1 MNLNRIIRSTCG
13 VAAVVAL
20 TVSTAGCGASDKAS
34 GTSGSTSQAAEKW
47 ADEAATRLAEFQSD
61 PGTINV
67 SEPLPGK
74 PAAGK
79 KVHFLV
85 LNLPTTQVAQEGM
98 KAAAQAV
105 GWDLTTVLL
114 DPTDAQA
121 FSAGVEQA
129 IAAKADYIVGA
140 ALALSTAGEA
150 VAKAKEAG
158 IPVMVTYGTDPAEGA
173 EGNGIYVSSAGPE
186 WVNKIYPA
194 AADWAIAKS
203 GGTANMLYVN
213 VPDIPIMKVTNDANS
228 AHMTE
233 ACPTCKYEEL
243 GLSVADMSNGS
254 IPSQVVSKLQS
265 DPTIDYIFFGFTD
278 LGTGVYEALQAAG
291 LDENVKLMS
300 ASAGPPDLA
309 NIAKG
314 EGMDAGTLNAQYYVY
329 WMVMDAMLRLDAGE
343 DIDPS
348 TYAFAPLA
356 VADKT
361 NVPSVFPD
369 DSEWLGPKDFENQFK
384 ALWQVG

>member
-34 GTSGSTSQAAEKW
+34 GTSGSRSQAAETW

-314 EGMDAGTLNAQYYVY
+314 EGIDAGTLNAQYYVY

-348 TYAFAPLA
+348 TYALAPLA

>member
-1 MNLNRIIRSTCG
+1 MKLNRIIRTTCG
-13 VAAVVAL
+13 VVTVLALAVSA
-20 TVSTAGCGASDKAS
+20 AGCGASDKDSA
-34 GTSGSTSQAAEKW
+34 TSGSGSSEAKKW

-67 SEPLPGK
+67 SDPLPGK

-85 LNLPTTQVAQEGM
+85 LNLPTTQIAQEGM
-98 KAAAQAV
+98 KAAAKAV

-150 VAKAKEAG
+150 VAKAKAAG
-158 IPVMVTYGTDPAEGA
+158 IPVMVTYGTDPAGGA
-173 EGNGIYVSSAGPE
+173 DGNGIYVSSAGPE
-186 WVNKIYPA
+186 WVGKIYPA
-194 AADWAIAKS
+194 AVDWAIAKS
-203 GGTANMLYVN
+203 GGTAHMLYVN
-213 VPDIPIMKVTNDANS
+213 VPDIPIMKVTNDAN
-228 AHMTE
+228 APHMKE
-233 ACPTCKYEEL
+233 ACPTCTYEEL

-265 DPTIDYIFFGFTD
+265 DPKIDYIFFGFAD

-291 LDENVKLMS
+291 LADKVKLIS
-300 ASAGPPDLA
+300 ASANPSDLA
-309 NIAKG
+309 AIAKG
-314 EGMDAGTLNAQYYVY
+314 KGMDAGTLNGQPYVY

-343 DIDPS
+343 TIDPE
-348 TYAFAPLA
+348 TYAYGPLA
-356 VADKT
+356 VADES
-361 NVPSVFPD
+361 NVGTVFPVD
-369 DSEWLGPKDFENQFK
+369 ADWFGPKGFEDKFK